1 MSYDEIIE
9 HTTAFVTEAVFTLA
23 SPVGIP
29 GADQATAAVQL
40 SKNLGAFVKIQHN
53 ATNAIAK
60 GAGVIKKAVPTV
72 AEAIVE
78 GVGIVGGL
86 AKEGKEL
93 AGRTLNIVARNPKIA
108 KAEGGVANAV
118 KKVASIE
125 KKIEEKGA
133 LKQLIEWFEK
143 SKPGPGDSKGFQ
155 RYIDLKEDKIRVV
168 FKNDTGKR
176 VYDIRK
182 RIGKRKVILK
192 DAPHYNIEAKKILK
206 ISPKGNVIDV
216 SSKNLYNYHVRVDK
230 KLNILEIF

>member
-9 HTTAFVTEAVFTLA
+9 HTSAFVTEAVFTLA

-53 ATNAIAK
+53 ATNAIVK

-108 KAEGGVANAV
+108 KAEGGVADAV

-125 KKIEEKGA
+125 KKIEEKNIIFK
-133 LKQLIEWFEK
+133 LWEK
-143 SKPGPGDSKGFQ
+143 ATPGPGGSTEFQ
-155 RYIDLKEDKIRVV
+155 RKVNLVEDGIQILFR
-168 FKNDTGKR
+168 NDTGTRAHKLGKHFPKGKKISHYNVEIKEMTGKTMQR
-176 VYDIRK
+176 RGEIIYETKPCYDYHIVVNK
-182 RIGKRKVILK
+182 QGKVIK
-192 DAPHYNIEAKKILK
+192 TFW
-206 ISPKGNVIDV
+206 S
-216 SSKNLYNYHVRVDK
+216 
-230 KLNILEIF
+230 